1 LDIKAVTGTTKA
13 SGGIHNSKFSFAVA
27 AFLLVS
33 TVSITLFS
41 PSTSNAETGIGK
53 DVFKIIISIFGVTE
67 ETGDLVATATVNGNS
82 KVKSFDAD
90 ALPLNPPV
98 DNSAGQIIEY
108 LASFPGQEVK
118 PGDEY
123 KVCVM
128 ILDTSENICHQ
139 GNNGLGKRP
148 EVVDISLDNALANS
162 NSKEVVN
169 SEQEANS

>member
-1 LDIKAVTGTTKA
+1 LNIKAVTGA
-13 SGGIHNSKFSFAVA
+13 SKGISCILNSKFSFAVA

-33 TVSITLFS
+33 TISMTPFS
-41 PSTSNAETGIGK
+41 PTTSNAETGVGK

-90 ALPLNPPV
+90 ALALNPPV

-108 LASFPGQEVK
+108 LASFPGEEVK

-139 GNNGLGKRP
+139 GNNSLGKRP